1 MPLPLL
7 TKLIYLN
14 TTNCIKFAL
23 LPHPHDSSRLL
34 DVVAVSLQS
43 QSMNQHMLLATLMED
58 HTHHHTISTNTQLVT
73 KVNDVCPV

>member
-23 LPHPHDSSRLL
+23 LPIPHDSLCLL
-34 DVVAVSLQS
+34 DVVAASLPS
-43 QSMNQHMLLATLMED
+43 QSMTQHMLLAKLMED
-58 HTHHHTISTNTQLVT
+58 QPNDHTISTKYTIGY
-73 KVNDVCPV
+73 